1 MASVTSIRPR
11 LCRLCDAPLARHHD
25 ARSDIC
31 QLCAASLRTT
41 DGESLALIVGG
52 LLMVELGLHGR
63 DAEPLRLRE
72 RLEEIGIRADSF
84 AVLEAV
90 RKVRRR
96 RIGLMVEGTKWQRG
110 YRPVKA
116 LFRWR
121 PRARRRTPRKDRN
134 QLCLDI

>member
-63 DAEPLRLRE
+63 DAEPLCLRE

-84 AVLEAV
+84 AILEAV

-96 RIGLMVEGTKWQRG
+96 RIGLVVEGEKWQRG
-110 YRPVKA
+110 YRPTKA
-116 LFRWR
+116 LLRWR
-121 PRARRRTPRKDRN
+121 PRARRRRQRPDSN
-134 QLCLDI
+134 QLCLDL